1 MKKTLLI
8 LALVGVS
15 TYSYT
20 FTGGSPSGKS
30 GSPASNGETC
40 MNSSCHGG
48 GTASGN
54 EVIGMVA
61 SSDSLVDGSPVTF
74 TLGVNP
80 AGASTKIG
88 FMASIEDASGTLV
101 APSATSST
109 AKTVGSYVTHN
120 NTGVAVSNDTIS
132 WDFTIDETSYPDSL
146 TVYAAVNFTNSSST
160 AAGDY
165 VVTASHTIYKAT
177 SAFNVG
183 ENDRK
188 ALVVGPNPA
197 SEELRISATEL
208 VEVRL
213 YNTLGRFI
221 ALDVH
226 SAVQGDEVRL
236 DVSGLARGAYI
247 LHAQFADGSTQYK
260 HVVLQ

>member
-1 MKKTLLI
+1 MKKTLLV

-30 GSPASNGETC
+30 GSPASSGETC

-48 GTASGN
+48 GTASGS
-54 EVIGMVA
+54 EIIGFVA
-61 SSDSLVDGSPVTF
+61 SSDSLVDGTAMTIS
-74 TLGVNP
+74 LGVNP

-88 FMASIEDASGTLV
+88 FMASVEDASGNLV
-101 APSATSST
+101 APSGTSST
-109 AKTVGSYVTHN
+109 AKTVGSYITHN

-132 WDFTIDETSYPDSL
+132 WDFTINESTYPDSL
-146 TVYAAVNFTNSSST
+146 TVYAAVNFTNSNST

-165 VVTASHTIYKAT
+165 VITASHTLYKAN

-183 ENDRK
+183 EDDRM
-188 ALVVGPNPA
+188 ALTVGPNPA
-197 SEELRISATEL
+197 SNELRIAATDL

-221 ALDVH
+221 SLDAH
-226 SAVQGDEVRL
+226 SEVQDQEVRL
-236 DVSGLARGAYI
+236 DVSHLSRGAYI